1 MNKGLV
7 LANGVFDT
15 LHPGH
20 VRFLRKA
27 RSFGDRLTVAINTDR
42 SVREIKGPER
52 PIICQHDRMEMLM
65 SLRCVDD
72 VVIFDEPD
80 PLRIIKI
87 LKPEVL
93 VKGEPWTR
101 DTIIGA
107 KEVESWGGRVVV
119 LPLEPGYSSTALIE
133 RIRNCNVAPG
143 REK

>member
-133 RIRNCNVAPG
+133 RIRNCNVAPRDG
-143 REK
+143 K